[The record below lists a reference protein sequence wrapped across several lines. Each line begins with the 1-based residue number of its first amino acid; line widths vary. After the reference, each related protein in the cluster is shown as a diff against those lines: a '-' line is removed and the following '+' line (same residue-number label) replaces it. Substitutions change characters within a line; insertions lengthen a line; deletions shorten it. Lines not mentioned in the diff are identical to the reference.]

1 MNIVNRLK
9 SNKISK
15 DGLLECLDSENP
27 IVLYEAITCIVKDH
41 ITDKVIVDRLIQL
54 SGALSNKHKMLGY
67 YKVGHVSMGALLKL
81 GIDEK
86 IVFKEG
92 MDKLE
97 KDMAISFLQ
106 SAWEDQISAIK
117 K

>member
-1 MNIVNRLK
+1 
-9 SNKISK
+9 
-15 DGLLECLDSENP
+15 
-27 IVLYEAITCIVKDH
+27 
-41 ITDKVIVDRLIQL
+41 
-54 SGALSNKHKMLGY
+54 MLGY

>member
-54 SGALSNKHKMLGY
+54 SGALSNKHKM
-67 YKVGHVSMGALLKL
+67 
-81 GIDEK
+81 
-86 IVFKEG
+86 
-92 MDKLE
+92 
-97 KDMAISFLQ
+97 
-106 SAWEDQISAIK
+106 
-117 K
+117 